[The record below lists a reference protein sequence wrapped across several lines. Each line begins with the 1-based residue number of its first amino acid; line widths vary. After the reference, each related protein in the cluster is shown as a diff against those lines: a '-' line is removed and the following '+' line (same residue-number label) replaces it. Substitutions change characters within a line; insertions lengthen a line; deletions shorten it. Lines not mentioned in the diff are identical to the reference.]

1 MKFYILFILV
11 IVVITQ
17 VFVFIN
23 LTFWNIFNKQS
34 HSNSQEPLTS
44 MPIFLKVAQ
53 NLTIKRL
60 ISYKSRN
67 FGVEVKETPKEIF
80 EFLKVHLV
88 VIIFLQF
95 FIELSKV
102 SLISFFA
109 SRIAIIYFFDSW
121 FELFRHQ
128 NISIKSTRSI
138 LIESSIIL
146 KLLLFLESKQ
156 HDSFSI
162 FFICITFIF
171 NLEKLFV
178 EFSISSLE
186 VIKLLLN
193 FSKSFSPNRMF
204 KVFRF

>member
-102 SLISFFA
+102 SLISLFIT
-109 SRIAIIYFFDSW
+109 RIAIIYFFDSW
-121 FELFRHQ
+121 FELFRYQ

-138 LIESSIIL
+138 LIESSTIL
-146 KLLLFLESKQ
+146 KIFLFLESKQ

-162 FFICITFIF
+162 CFICITFIF

-178 EFSISSLE
+178 EFCISSLE
-186 VIKLLLN
+186 VIKLHLN
-193 FSKSFSPNRMF
+193 FSKGFSPNWMF
-204 KVFRF
+204 KVIRF

>member
-102 SLISFFA
+102 SLISLFIT
-109 SRIAIIYFFDSW
+109 RIAIIYFFDSW
-121 FELFRHQ
+121 FELFRYQ

-138 LIESSIIL
+138 LIESSTIL
-146 KLLLFLESKQ
+146 KIFLFLESKQ